1 MSTKDAMAKK
11 DRLTLSQLASY
22 DDILTD
28 ALVDHVSSVLGVPR
42 EAVLCCHLT
51 DMLQVYF
58 WTTIRKNRSKYQ
70 LTRGISEDDV
80 CHILLHEVIVSKDVQ
95 QAESHLLKL
104 PGLRKFVERLKTER
118 EKEDFKRHM
127 RKYINIWLPDC
138 PWEVSTTNRYTIV
151 TQEAG
156 ATARRFIK
164 KGETIKYLCGNLV
177 AMTSEEE
184 KDLDLTRRDFS
195 IVMSSRK
202 KTPSL
207 FLGPARFANHDCNAN
222 ARLVTT
228 GSEGMQV
235 VAMRSIEVD
244 EEITVT
250 YGEDYFGLGN
260 CECLCRTCELEG
272 RNGWT
277 NESSIEKASGTAT
290 PVVEQ
295 ADEPAGPYSFRK
307 KRKYLLSS
315 ETNSG
320 MATPDTGD
328 GRSAKRRKS
337 GTPKMLSVSQLFNFN
352 LPYTQP
358 SETIK
363 KEGQWDVYGD
373 VPEEDNLPDEDMLA
387 RVAEE
392 LFSYQKP
399 LILTP
404 DEDSKEGMLTDSDE
418 IDLLVPDGVKPL
430 AVPVIHTDLEKL
442 VSESIL
448 EPTPT
453 QTELHTWTS
462 TYTPVDSQRSP
473 SRTPGKLVR
482 MRKDLSQNSHIS
494 SDDDSIFEHD
504 PLRSSSPASTPCQSD
519 HDWKPQPGETPAE
532 QIPATDEPAAPV
544 ESDSDLTDLSETE
557 TLDDAHV
564 NIIRKPKRK
573 RPSKK
578 PNPPTTAP
586 SPPPGTP
593 LARHPHDYIRT
604 PLLLSEP
611 FSRWVDCTT
620 CPATWVQPNGYYT
633 RKECPRCER
642 HSKLYG
648 YRWPQTERVRGE
660 SVERVLDHRTVHRF
674 LGAEEE
680 RGVRRR
686 GRGCEGS
693 GAGAGAG
700 GHGRGEEEK
709 GDEDDGEEG
718 DAGVGFGRRSQR
730 GRGRGRARL
739 SDGC

>member
-1 MSTKDAMAKK
+1 M
-11 DRLTLSQLASY
+11 
-22 DDILTD
+22 
-28 ALVDHVSSVLGVPR
+28 
-42 EAVLCCHLT
+42 
-51 DMLQVYF
+51 
-58 WTTIRKNRSKYQ
+58 
-70 LTRGISEDDV
+70 
-80 CHILLHEVIVSKDVQ
+80 IVSKDVQ
-95 QAESHLLKL
+95 QAESRLLKL
-104 PGLRKFVERLKTER
+104 PGLRKFVERLRTER

-151 TQEAG
+151 TQEAA

-164 KGETIKYLCGNLV
+164 KGETIRYLCGNLV

-235 VAMRSIEVD
+235 VAMRNIEVD

-250 YGEDYFGLGN
+250 YGEDYFGIEN

-277 NESSIEKASGTAT
+277 NESGGDKASGIAT
-290 PVVEQ
+290 PIVEQ
-295 ADEPAGPYSFRK
+295 TDEPAGPYSFRN
-307 KRKYLLSS
+307 KRKYLPSS

-320 MATPDTGD
+320 LATPDTGD
-328 GRSAKRRKS
+328 VRPAKRRKS
-337 GTPKMLSVSQLFNFN
+337 GNPKMLSASELFNFN
-352 LPYTQP
+352 LPPTQP
-358 SETIK
+358 SEDIK
-363 KEGQWDVYGD
+363 EEDQWNVYSNL
-373 VPEEDNLPDEDMLA
+373 PEEDDLPEERYLPDKDVLA

-392 LFSYQKP
+392 LISYQRP
-399 LILTP
+399 LILP
-404 DEDSKEGMLTDSDE
+404 PEEDDKDGILAESDE
-418 IDLLVPDGVKPL
+418 VDLLVPSAAKTP
-430 AVPVIHTDLEKL
+430 AVPLIHTDLEKL
-442 VSESIL
+442 VSETL
-448 EPTPT
+448 WEPTPT
-453 QTELHTWTS
+453 QTELHTWAS
-462 TYTPVDSQRSP
+462 TYTPDDNQSSP
-473 SRTPGKLVR
+473 SRTPGKLVK

-494 SDDDSIFEHD
+494 SDDDDSIFERD
-504 PLRSSSPASTPCQSD
+504 QLRSSSPASTPCRSD
-519 HDWKPQPGETPAE
+519 QDWKPQPGETPAE
-532 QIPATDEPAAPV
+532 QISTTEEPAATAD
-544 ESDSDLTDLSETE
+544 SDSDLTDLSETE
-557 TLDDAHV
+557 TVDDSNLA
-564 NIIRKPKRK
+564 IIRKSKSKPH
-573 RPSKK
+573 SKK
-578 PNPPTTAP
+578 SKPHPSHPT
-586 SPPPGTP
+586 SPPPSTSLP
-593 LARHPHDYIRT
+593 RHPNDYIRT

-633 RKECPRCER
+633 QKECPRCER

-648 YRWPQTERVRGE
+648 YRWPKTERVRGE

-686 GRGCEGS
+686 GRGCEG
-693 GAGAGAG
+693 AGDG
-700 GHGRGEEEK
+700 GEKGSVGREGDEEE
-709 GDEDDGEEG
+709 GEEG
-718 DAGVGFGRRSQR
+718 EAEKMEVGGRSRR
-730 GRGRGRARL
+730 GRGRGRARGRARVSEGL
-739 SDGC
+739 